1 VWNFVNHFRQPGVG
15 ANWKSL
21 PQWFKEH
28 NYTTLASGKLYH
40 PSHPPNDDYPTS
52 WTTAPDINPWYW
64 GNQLPIGDADKC
76 AFSGPTGLNMTAPLR
91 AKFNNGLVCT
101 LIPFKCLIFPSI
113 PSSIP
118 PENSFRHFSSSPACT
133 LLFSPCGPH
142 KLMLVDSTWQ
152 LVDAWCNRSSPGPT
166 PARPFSID
174 SLGTLAIVG
183 WVGGGYRYLREAN
196 GSLSKG
202 RVCRKMGTLRLCV
215 P

>member
-64 GNQLPIGDADKC
+64 GNQLPIGDADSC

-101 LIPFKCLIFPSI
+101 LIPFECLLFPSI
-113 PSSIP
+113 PSSVPQKIP
-118 PENSFRHFSSSPACT
+118 
-133 LLFSPCGPH
+133 LFSFPLALRFFPRV
-142 KLMLVDSTWQ
+142 VDTNSCSWIQLANLPTRGAPDPVQDQRLSNLSASTLWGHQQ
-152 LVDAWCNRSSPGPT
+152 LWAGR
-166 PARPFSID
+166 
-174 SLGTLAIVG
+174 
-183 WVGGGYRYLREAN
+183 GGYSYLRD
-196 GSLSKG
+196 
-202 RVCRKMGTLRLCV
+202 C
-215 P
+215 